1 MEHIRFFN
9 LLVGLGLTLGIW
21 VASLA
26 GFFSIPNGLVYDFFL
41 RSAPQERQPSQ
52 VLLVLADYHTMNL
65 GDEVWLRSITT
76 LEDLGARQVIFS
88 FLPTNVSRSFYEA
101 AEKKTT
107 VFFGRQK
114 RRELQPMDT
123 PMFEA
128 IPGQAEGFHLRIG
141 LLGLDESSNGINRTE
156 KTAWSIGKQN
166 QESVLL
172 MAARDRLGILADLG
186 QDFPINFAGR
196 PGGIP
201 KTDLSSVLNKTLVS
215 EMVQGKSV
223 LVGFR
228 VPSRFSG
235 VLTPLNPYRPSM
247 TPVEY
252 HGFALDTLIS
262 GRTIMWLGEVPKL
275 VLIGLV
281 VALGL
286 LLHTLAAPRL
296 AMTLVLVFIAL
307 CSVAAG
313 VLLLSVGLW
322 LPVLEIVTSQLVLLT
337 AMSWRR
343 TSVRNEKVR
352 EFVLEK
358 SARVILGSVPGSIF
372 DSPDQWNQLVH
383 MVNQT
388 LPLEKTI
395 FLEKVPGDHR
405 VKEVV
410 ALNTGLS
417 DIEERR
423 RDYERTPYSTA
434 LERGIP
440 VKVSKFFKSASETE
454 EQFLVPLSFGGT
466 ILGFWAFTV
475 ESEKPID
482 TGKLLPAISMFSS
495 QFAELLYR
503 RREWSESEKV
513 QQSWFNKILALK
525 RRQDMIDRMVDLV
538 ALLELRLALLESALE
553 SSGSALMLCDLFGR
567 VLGVNRRMKDLCA
580 RVGVVPY
587 QLTALDVLVKLTGKT
602 PTETRAIINRA
613 IVENDTLNVS
623 ATVSANG
630 IESFFVM
637 TVSGLK
643 SQSTQILHSEDKEHY
658 PFDLYGLLIEMQE
671 VSERADVTRIKDRIL
686 EQGSIRIQEGL
697 EALIGLIAILEEQA
711 PSISVGPVL
720 ERIRFTRSSLSSA
733 MDELRSYIGEDGFSS
748 TIDYYPVDA
757 AEPVIAAVVSLQRD
771 TERRRVTFDVDE
783 PSSKVLVLGMPQELA
798 QLVEALL
805 RVLVNDAYEGTQIS
819 VKIIPR
825 GLEVVYELADNGYG
839 IPDEDFQR
847 YLRSPELADSE
858 QFEAIGRLRSKLV
871 LWRADLTGFS
881 EVGAGMRFTL
891 RLIRSLLSS

>member
-1 MEHIRFFN
+1 MEHERFFN
-9 LLVGLGLTLGIW
+9 LFVGLGLTLGIW

-52 VLLVLADYHTMNL
+52 VLLVLADYHTRDM
-65 GDEVWLRSITT
+65 GDDVWLHTITT

-101 AEKKTT
+101 AEKKST
-107 VFFGRQK
+107 VFLGRQK
-114 RRELQPMDT
+114 LRELEQMDT
-123 PMFEA
+123 PTFEA
-128 IPGQAEGFHLRIG
+128 IPRQAVGLHLPIG
-141 LLGLDESSNGINRTE
+141 LLGLDESSHGINRTE
-156 KTAWSIGKQN
+156 KTAWSIGKQS
-166 QESVLL
+166 QDSVIL
-172 MAARDRLGILADLG
+172 MAARERLGILPDLG

-215 EMVQGKSV
+215 EMVQGRSV

-228 VPSRFSG
+228 VPNRFSG

-262 GRTIMWLGEVPKL
+262 GRTIMWLGGGPSL
-275 VLIGLV
+275 VLIGSV

-286 LLHTLAAPRL
+286 LLHNLVASRL
-296 AMTLVLVFIAL
+296 AMTFVIAFIAL
-307 CSVAAG
+307 CSVAVG
-313 VLLLSVGLW
+313 VLFFSVGLW
-322 LPVLEIVTSQLVLLT
+322 LPILELITSQLVLVA
-337 AMSWRR
+337 AMAWRR
-343 TSVRNEKVR
+343 TSERDEKVR
-352 EFVLEK
+352 EFFLEK
-358 SARVILGSVPGSIF
+358 SARVMLGSVPGTIF
-372 DSPDQWNQLVH
+372 DSPDHWNQLVH

-388 LPLEKTI
+388 LPLAKTI
-395 FLEKVPGDHR
+395 FLEKIPGDHR
-405 VKEVV
+405 VKEVA

-423 RDYERTPYSTA
+423 RDYERTPYATA

-475 ESEKPID
+475 ESEQPID
-482 TGKLLPAISMFSS
+482 PAKLFPAISMFSS

-503 RREWSESEKV
+503 RREWRESEKV

-525 RRQDMIDRMVDLV
+525 RRQDMVDRMVDLV
-538 ALLELRLALLESALE
+538 TLLELRLALLESALE

-567 VLGVNRRMKDLCA
+567 VLAVNKRMKDLCG

-587 QLTALDVLVKLTGKT
+587 QLTALDVLVRLTGKT
-602 PTETRAIINRA
+602 PTETRTIINRA
-613 IVENDTLNVS
+613 ILETDTLNVS
-623 ATVSANG
+623 VTVSANG
-630 IESFFVM
+630 IESFFFM

-643 SQSTQILHSEDKEHY
+643 SQSTQILHSEDKERY

-671 VSERADVTRIKDRIL
+671 VSERADVTRVKDRIL

-697 EALIGLIAILEEQA
+697 ETLISLITVLEEQA
-711 PSISVGPVL
+711 PSTSMTPVL
-720 ERIRFTRSSLSSA
+720 QRIRFTRSSLSAA
-733 MDELRSYIGEDGFSS
+733 MDELRSYIREDGFSS

-757 AEPVIAAVVSLQRD
+757 AEPVTAAVVSLQRD
-771 TERRRVTFDVDE
+771 MASRSVTVEVDE

-798 QLVEALL
+798 QLIEALL
-805 RVLVNDAYEGTQIS
+805 RILVKDAYEGTQIS

-825 GLEVVYELADNGYG
+825 GLEVVYELANSGYG

-847 YLRSPELADSE
+847 YLTSPELAESE
-858 QFEAIGRLRSKLV
+858 QFETIGRLRSNLV
-871 LWRADLTGFS
+871 LWRADLTGSS
-881 EVGAGMRFTL
+881 EVGRGMRFTL